1 MKKSLVIFVAL
12 CLAAGVLNC
21 GGSDSSERDSS
32 QDEVIV
38 EDEGRSKQAAEE
50 SADTEPLAIPTPDQR
65 EEELTDKDDA
75 SISEIKEDEEEEEE
89 LSLIHI

>member
-1 MKKSLVIFVAL
+1 M
-12 CLAAGVLNC
+12 NC

-38 EDEGRSKQAAEE
+38 EDEGRSKQAVEE

-75 SISEIKEDEEEEEE
+75 SISEIEEEKKR
-89 LSLIHI
+89 